1 MKKVTETYYKLPIG
15 SIPFKEIPS
24 LEEFSAEYVYCSSF
38 PLIEFMTLDFHLVS
52 VYNVFDNDI
61 REIKELQSEE
71 LLFGKVVAD
80 KPSTRG
86 KAKCI
91 KIGSEEKNIDKVD
104 LPHLR
109 YNSSDRNLLSGN
121 WFYMKDGKYVIL
133 SGIKSELEKV
143 RHLEGISIY
152 GDNIIRLRLVIE
164 LLKKNVKRGL
174 INLSEEDYKG
184 LAYKVLR
191 TDPTL
196 LRTDDSLIEDGV
208 NNWLSPM
215 LLTPLY
221 EDILPQDRGK
231 VKE

>member
-1 MKKVTETYYKLPIG
+1 
-15 SIPFKEIPS
+15 
-24 LEEFSAEYVYCSSF
+24 
-38 PLIEFMTLDFHLVS
+38 
-52 VYNVFDNDI
+52 
-61 REIKELQSEE
+61 
-71 LLFGKVVAD
+71 
-80 KPSTRG
+80 
-86 KAKCI
+86 
-91 KIGSEEKNIDKVD
+91 
-104 LPHLR
+104 
-109 YNSSDRNLLSGN
+109 
-121 WFYMKDGKYVIL
+121 MKDGKYVIL

-174 INLSEEDYKG
+174 INLSEEDYKE

-221 EDILPQDRGK
+221 EDILQQDRGK